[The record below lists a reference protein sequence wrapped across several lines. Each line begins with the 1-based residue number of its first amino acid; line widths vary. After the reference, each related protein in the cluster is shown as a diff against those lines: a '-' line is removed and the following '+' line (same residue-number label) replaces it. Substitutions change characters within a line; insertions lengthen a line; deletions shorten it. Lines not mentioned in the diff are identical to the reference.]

1 MAKKYIISQ
10 KINLN
15 GNVKSI
21 SFQAYLDEAD
31 LVALLSLLEGGYEVK
46 EVNESLSNMTN
57 ADTLVTVSNPVTS
70 IGMVGKDNQ
79 FETIKPFSGAIY
91 FKQTATVDDIA
102 DVLKVSTPFSLAPAE
117 KPTRISVKR
126 NESRV

>member
-1 MAKKYIISQ
+1 MAKKYIVSQ

-31 LVALLSLLEGGYEVK
+31 LIALLALLEGGYEVK
-46 EVNESLSNMTN
+46 EVNDSLSKMAG
-57 ADTLVTVSNPVTS
+57 ADTLVTVSNPVSS

-79 FETIKPFSGAIY
+79 FETIKPFSGAIH

-102 DVLKVSTPFSLAPAE
+102 DVLKSATPFKLLPTE
-117 KPTRISVKR
+117 KPTRVSVKR
-126 NESRV
+126 YETRM

>member
-1 MAKKYIISQ
+1 MAKKYIVSQ
-10 KINLN
+10 RINLN

-31 LVALLSLLEGGYEVK
+31 LTALLALLEGGYEVK
-46 EVNESLSNMTN
+46 EVNETLSNMVG

-79 FETIKPFSGAIY
+79 FETIKPFSGAIH

-102 DVLKVSTPFSLAPAE
+102 DVLRNATPFKLLPTE
-117 KPTRISVKR
+117 KPSRVSVKR
-126 NESRV
+126 YETRM

>member
-1 MAKKYIISQ
+1 MAKKYIVSQ
-10 KINLN
+10 RINLN

-31 LVALLSLLEGGYEVK
+31 LVALLALLAGGYEVK
-46 EVNESLSNMTN
+46 EVNDTLSNMVG

-79 FETIKPFSGAIY
+79 FETIKPFSGAIH

-102 DVLKVSTPFSLAPAE
+102 DVLRNATPFKLLPTE
-117 KPTRISVKR
+117 KPSRVSVKR
-126 NESRV
+126 YETRM